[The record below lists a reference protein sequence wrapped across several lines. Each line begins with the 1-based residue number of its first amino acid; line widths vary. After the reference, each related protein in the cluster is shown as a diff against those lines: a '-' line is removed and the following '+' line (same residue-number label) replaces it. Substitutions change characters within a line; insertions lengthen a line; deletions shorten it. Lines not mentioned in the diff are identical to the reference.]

1 MVIVKNGEYIYNSRT
16 AIDFLYSLG
25 MDNIDINTFRQY
37 ISEDGEEHTLDYW
50 KQEAKEWEK
59 DSIHNYEL
67 RNGLICE
74 IQNLADELASGKGG
88 TKAQYAD
95 RLRNLCEYWA

>member
-1 MVIVKNGEYIYNSRT
+1 MILNDGTFIYDSRT
-16 AIDFLYSLG
+16 AEDYLGSLG
-25 MDNIDINTFRQY
+25 MDKDDIIAIQKY
-37 ISEDGEEHTLDYW
+37 LSEKYEQHTVDYW

-59 DSIHNYEL
+59 DSVHNYEL